1 MKKILGILSTAAL
14 LIISGCGGS
23 PSADDANEMVLQ
35 HSLGVKITGLDPA
48 DMRDVY
54 SLIVSSQI
62 FESLYQYHY
71 LKRPY
76 ELEPL
81 LAEERPQISDDK
93 LTYTIKIKREVYFQD
108 DACFEGGE
116 GRELKAEDFIYSIKR
131 VANIKNLSQ
140 NWSLF
145 DGRIVGL
152 DEFREYTKGCKSRA
166 DVDYSREVEGLQAPD
181 DYTLVIRLKRPWP
194 QLIGTALADRV
205 TAPVAKEA
213 VDYYG
218 TDIISHPVGTGP
230 FKLKQWRRG
239 SYIELVR
246 NENFRGEAYP
256 SEGQIGDA
264 EAGYLDDAGKAMP
277 FADRIVWTIIE
288 ESQPRWFLFLQGKID
303 AMSIPKD
310 NWGEAITAERELT
323 PKMKQLEIHLKT
335 FSDPSTFWVGF
346 NMADEVLGGNKPLRR
361 AISYAIDREK
371 FIELFSNNRDE
382 VAHGFIPALMDSY
395 DPNIKE
401 KGYARYDAEKSRGLL
416 REAEKIYGGKLG
428 VLKIAMPGTGTFA
441 RQYGQFLDHHLR
453 AVGLEVEIE
462 YMDWPTYQ
470 EKVNTGSVQ
479 MFCSGVVASIPDAEY
494 FLRMFYSKNR
504 NGGVNKFNYSNPEFD
519 RLYEK
524 SSVMF
529 GGPQRRRL
537 YREMEL
543 IVLEDC
549 CAAFLN
555 HRVAYALHHDWY
567 KNYKPHV
574 FAYGIG
580 KYRRID
586 MKKRAAYKGLLK
598 KVR

>member
-1 MKKILGILSTAAL
+1 MFYELIFRAGPFPPSPSASQPCFFMRQWAGFETNPVIGSFDPSTSLRFAQGSLSSGWVLIIRGNWLLCRQMKKILGILSTAAL

-194 QLIGTALADRV
+194 QFVGTALADRV

-246 NENFRGEAYP
+246 NENFRA
-256 SEGQIGDA
+256 
-264 EAGYLDDAGKAMP
+264 
-277 FADRIVWTIIE
+277 
-288 ESQPRWFLFLQGKID
+288 
-303 AMSIPKD
+303 
-310 NWGEAITAERELT
+310 
-323 PKMKQLEIHLKT
+323 
-335 FSDPSTFWVGF
+335 
-346 NMADEVLGGNKPLRR
+346 
-361 AISYAIDREK
+361 
-371 FIELFSNNRDE
+371 
-382 VAHGFIPALMDSY
+382 
-395 DPNIKE
+395 
-401 KGYARYDAEKSRGLL
+401 
-416 REAEKIYGGKLG
+416 
-428 VLKIAMPGTGTFA
+428 
-441 RQYGQFLDHHLR
+441 
-453 AVGLEVEIE
+453 
-462 YMDWPTYQ
+462 
-470 EKVNTGSVQ
+470 
-479 MFCSGVVASIPDAEY
+479 
-494 FLRMFYSKNR
+494 
-504 NGGVNKFNYSNPEFD
+504 
-519 RLYEK
+519 
-524 SSVMF
+524 
-529 GGPQRRRL
+529 
-537 YREMEL
+537 
-543 IVLEDC
+543 
-549 CAAFLN
+549 
-555 HRVAYALHHDWY
+555 
-567 KNYKPHV
+567 
-574 FAYGIG
+574 
-580 KYRRID
+580 
-586 MKKRAAYKGLLK
+586 
-598 KVR
+598 